1 MSFNIDDFIKKSLNN
16 LDYTK
21 EIFGI
26 DEFLKSL
33 EFHYFSTLKLKRKS
47 CTLNSVHLVLEVNCN
62 IELLELFT
70 NFNTGRWGT
79 SIKND
84 SPLQYNLE
92 ILNSR
97 NNCNIDIEE
106 LTIFLKD
113 TSIVIKRIYDK
124 SIATQLNDI
133 LKQIA
138 FNYVFLTRG
147 LTQKP
152 YEIFVPIFEDSLDNF
167 DFEDDQTNIL
177 PKSYSEFWG
186 IYLDKED
193 EASIF
198 DIQANTYVTGD
209 LEFLS
214 E

>member
-1 MSFNIDDFIKKSLNN
+1 MHFNIDDFIKKSLIN

-21 EIFGI
+21 EITGI

-33 EFHYFSTLKLKRKS
+33 EFHYFSNIKLKRKS

-79 SIKND
+79 SSKNG
-84 SPLQYNLE
+84 SPLLCNLE

-106 LTIFLKD
+106 LTIFLND
-113 TSIVIKRIYDK
+113 TSIVIKRIYDN
-124 SIATQLNDI
+124 SIASQFNDI

-138 FNYVFLTRG
+138 CNYIFLTKG

-152 YEIFVPIFEDSLDNF
+152 YEIFIPIFEDSIDNLEF
-167 DFEDDQTNIL
+167 DDIQSNIL
-177 PKSYSEFWG
+177 PKSYSEYWG

-198 DIQANTYVTGD
+198 DVQRNTYVTGY

>member
-1 MSFNIDDFIKKSLNN
+1 MHFNIDDFIKKSLIN

-21 EIFGI
+21 EITGI

-33 EFHYFSTLKLKRKS
+33 EFHYFSNIKLKRKS

-79 SIKND
+79 SSKNG
-84 SPLQYNLE
+84 SPLQCNLE

-106 LTIFLKD
+106 LTIFLND
-113 TSIVIKRIYDK
+113 TSIVIKRIYDN
-124 SIATQLNDI
+124 SIASQFNDI

-138 FNYVFLTRG
+138 CNYIFLTKG

-152 YEIFVPIFEDSLDNF
+152 YEIFVPIFEDSIDNLE
-167 DFEDDQTNIL
+167 FEDNQSNIL
-177 PKSYSEFWG
+177 PKSYSEYWG

-198 DIQANTYVTGD
+198 DVQRNTYVTGY